1 MQLKHFYFAL
11 ILVFFT
17 NCNSTNKNTEQDIIP
32 YSIAEHYFVKN
43 DIEDKLLELTI
54 NTQEDFDKYF
64 GMATVMGEGG
74 RPTDID
80 FDKQY
85 VIAIILPSSQNAA
98 SVSVTKLSEQENS
111 LKIEYHVTK
120 GEEQSFTS
128 RTPLLL
134 ILDKEY
140 SEKAI
145 FEQKPI

>member
-1 MQLKHFYFAL
+1 MQLKHLFL
-11 ILVFFT
+11 VLTLVFFT
-17 NCNSTNKNTEQDIIP
+17 NCSTTNKNTEEDIIP
-32 YSIAEHYFVKN
+32 YSIAERYFVNN
-43 DIEDKLLELTI
+43 DIEDKLIELTI
-54 NTQEDFDKYF
+54 TTQDEFDKYF
-64 GMATVMGEGG
+64 GMAAVMGENG

-80 FDKQY
+80 FAKQY

-98 SVSVTKLSEQENS
+98 SVSVTKLSEQDNS

-134 ILDKEY
+134 ILDKKY
-140 SEKAI
+140 SAKAI